1 MNVDLMEF
9 FYKLIGIGVVWLL
22 IMGTLILKTYTFSII
37 VIGAYIGVDRYLY
50 LREKYTKWKARKKEE
65 LE

>member
-22 IMGTLILKTYTFSII
+22 IMGS
-37 VIGAYIGVDRYLY
+37 LY
-50 LREKYTKWKARKKEE
+50 FL
-65 LE
+65 